1 LPSPRPASGSP
12 GPLGSLRPGSLE
24 RSPLPSCSSPAL
36 RRHLSVFASRSPPGP
51 LRPSSTQEPLAP
63 GASLELLH
71 PSAFPD
77 KTTLL
82 LAPLPG
88 SAPPTVLA
96 DEESPSGFGYPL
108 GGVKPVLPSEASLS
122 SQHSWASPSRAFLL
136 PDDRPRVSPKP
147 LRPRASHENLPAS
160 ARRPDGFL
168 PSEKPCPSCPRVVT
182 PGRNLLL
189 SWAFST
195 SWALPPLKIDPGP
208 LSPNL
213 PSRPSLRPASQPD

>member
-96 DEESPSGFGYPL
+96 DEESHPQGLATLSAALSRFYPR
-108 GGVKPVLPSEASLS
+108 KPLSAPNTPGLRPPELS
-122 SQHSWASPSRAFLL
+122 SSRM
-136 PDDRPRVSPKP
+136 
-147 LRPRASHENLPAS
+147 
-160 ARRPDGFL
+160 
-168 PSEKPCPSCPRVVT
+168 
-182 PGRNLLL
+182 
-189 SWAFST
+189 
-195 SWALPPLKIDPGP
+195 IDPGFP
-208 LSPNL
+208 QSLSALAL
-213 PSRPSLRPASQPD
+213 PTKTSRPPPGAPTASSHPKSRVPLAPGWLPRVGTSCSPGLSRPLGLSLR